1 MAESDSAHRRSAV
14 ICVDDIGPHT
24 DLDGHPGCAAYRMLA
39 PPDDFS
45 RWLHVT
51 YDAFEPGGAISPHY
65 HEGLDADHAYY
76 VIEGEVRAQIGDEHF
91 DVGPRSLMIFPCEV
105 VHGFSVVSPD
115 GAKILRL
122 GAAPDGRT
130 SGGSVFVSHAGKEAS

>member
-1 MAESDSAHRRSAV
+1 MTAPITRPDGGAV
-14 ICVDDIGPHT
+14 IRVDDVVARTG
-24 DLDGHPGCAAYRMLA
+24 LAGHPGCAAHQLLR
-39 PPDDFS
+39 PPSDLS

-51 YDAFEPGGAISPHY
+51 YDDFEQGGAIDPHF

-76 VIEGEVRAQIGDEHF
+76 VIEGEVRARIGDEYF
-91 DVGPRSLMIFPCEV
+91 DVGPRSLMIFPCEM
-105 VHGFSVVSPD
+105 VHGFSVTSPG

-130 SGGSVFVSHAGKEAS
+130 SGGSVFV